1 MKTQLD
7 FIINGSETKRYHT
20 VRTISEETVGHHS
33 HGVALFCTLL
43 SPNPSASLLK
53 AALLH
58 DLAEHVTGDIPSPAK
73 RAYGISEQVSHREDL
88 LMREA
93 GLGIPTLTGEEER
106 ILKLA
111 DIFQGAIFCI
121 RECEMG
127 NLRMREILERYL
139 SYSRSLVKTAAEQQM
154 YNYITDRFQSF

>member
-20 VRTISEETVGHHS
+20 VRTISEETVAHHS
-33 HGVALFCTLL
+33 HGVALLCTFL

-53 AALLH
+53 AALMH

-73 RAYGISEQVSHREDL
+73 RAYGISEQVSDREDL

-93 GLGIPTLTGEEER
+93 GLSIPTLTSEEER

-111 DIFQGAIFCI
+111 DIFQGAIFCL

-127 NLRMREILERYL
+127 NLRMAEIFERYM
-139 SYSRSLVKTAAEQQM
+139 SYASPFVKSLQDQEM
-154 YNYITDRFQSF
+154 YSYIRTRFQS